1 MAISRDINIYSLM
14 ANRLIPSHSFRIVCF
29 EFDMVVQPRPQ
40 GGIIA
45 VGTFLFFGAAMALL
59 AGTTLI
65 WRGTVLDRTW
75 FINAAAYARLAPFG
89 KRIGIPF
96 LLLSAILAIAGI
108 GWFRRRLWGW
118 RLAVFIIAT
127 QVLGDLANAF
137 MGDVV
142 RGGVGVLIAGALLFY
157 LLRPAVR
164 SAFASG
170 DAPSFS

>member
-1 MAISRDINIYSLM
+1 
-14 ANRLIPSHSFRIVCF
+14 
-29 EFDMVVQPRPQ
+29 MVVHTKTHA
-40 GGIIA
+40 GIIA

-96 LLLSAILAIAGI
+96 LLLSAILAIGGT

-127 QVLGDLANAF
+127 QVLGDLANVF

-142 RGGVGVLIAGALLFY
+142 RGGVGFVIAGTLLFY
-157 LLRPAVR
+157 LLSPEMR
-164 SAFASG
+164 SAFERGNAS
-170 DAPSFS
+170 PSVDEFE